1 MSDELTWA
9 DYYDENEDRE
19 PRELLLEALSRFGPG
34 SHDAVDLGVRLR
46 HRHPRDPRTRLA
58 GVRHR
63 CRARGHP
70 PAAVSGPGRADAR
83 APNDGGSDGAGR
95 APGGRPDLGRVQPL
109 LLPPAAM
116 VGGLAEGTRRGP
128 SRWPVRRP
136 DPGRTGHLGAP
147 TERSRRSHANRPEP
161 CSTASRSNASRRRR
175 RTARR
180 ARVRSTGT
188 SSTCL
193 PAGPRD
199 RVRTAG
205 RGSAHRLVTLDARP
219 SGLPTWA
226 RPSRVTEVDR

>member
-1 MSDELTWA
+1 VRRSPGPTTTTRTRTGNLGSCC
-9 DYYDENEDRE
+9 
-19 PRELLLEALSRFGPG
+19 SRRCPG
-34 SHDAVDLGVRLR
+34 SGRVRTTRGSRVRLR

-188 SSTCL
+188 CSTCL
-193 PAGPRD
+193 PAGRRD

-205 RGSAHRLVTLDARP
+205 RDTVVRP
-219 SGLPTWA
+219 PPRDPRRATE
-226 RPSRVTEVDR
+226 RPANMGPSIQGDGG